1 MMVLP
6 FGGKTPTVHP
16 TVFLAPGTF
25 VIGDVVIGKE
35 SSVWFNTVV
44 RGDVNYI
51 RIGERTNIH
60 DGCILH
66 VRAEYPLIIGS
77 HVTLGHGVIAHA
89 CTINDYALI
98 GMGATI
104 LDNAKVNS
112 YTLVAAGSVVKSN
125 DSIPDGVL
133 VAGVPA
139 RVIRDLTAAERSSLE
154 ESAKQYVQYA
164 HSYKSQKL

>member
-1 MMVLP
+1 MILP
-6 FGGKTPTVHP
+6 FEGKIPTVNP
-16 TVFLAPGTF
+16 TVFQAPGTF
-25 VIGDVVIGKE
+25 IIGDVVIGKN
-35 SSVWFNTVV
+35 SSIWYNAVI

-51 RIGERTNIH
+51 RIGEATNIQ
-60 DGCILH
+60 DGSLLH

-89 CTINDYALI
+89 CTIDDYSLI

-112 YTLVAAGSVVKSN
+112 YTLVAAGSVVKN
-125 DSIPDGVL
+125 NAIIPEGVL

-139 RVIRDLTAAERSSLE
+139 KIIRELTAAERASIE
-154 ESAKQYVQYA
+154 ESAKHYVQYA
-164 HSYKSQKL
+164 QSYKSQSQ